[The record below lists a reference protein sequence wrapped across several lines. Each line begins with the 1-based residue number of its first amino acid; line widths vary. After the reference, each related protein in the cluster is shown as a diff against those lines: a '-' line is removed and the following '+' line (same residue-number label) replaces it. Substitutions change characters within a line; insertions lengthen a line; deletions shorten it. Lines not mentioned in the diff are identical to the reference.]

1 MNSSTSYPIAEVT
14 STGNAATAEAF
25 EAFVLSPEG
34 QNVLADFVRQT
45 AGPTTPSNT
54 YPWNPSQLRPASRP
68 VSAVGALHAARL
80 LGPRPRR
87 CSYPR

>member
-34 QNVLADFVRQT
+34 QNVLADFGSPNRE
-45 AGPTTPSNT
+45 PH
-54 YPWNPSQLRPASRP
+54 YPVQHVP
-68 VSAVGALHAARL
+68 VESLAADPP
-80 LGPRPRR
+80 LGP
-87 CSYPR
+87 